1 MNYCCFKYQST
12 FFISNFVLIILTI
25 RSFIINGQNSF
36 LCHLKM
42 INDMH
47 CMYSQLRQTGN
58 SIHQCVCGMSWLQ
71 PLFVRLCLVSAA
83 ARFTYW
89 LAWLYALRQKLT
101 MDTTLKR
108 KECKTWKASDESC
121 QRISISFYFK
131 KEIIVV
137 Q

>member
-1 MNYCCFKYQST
+1 MQ
-12 FFISNFVLIILTI
+12 FINVRVLFLFPNFVLIILII
-25 RSFIINGQNSF
+25 RSFIINRENSF

-42 INDMH
+42 INDMQ

-58 SIHQCVCGMSWLQ
+58 SIHQCVCGMSRLQ

-89 LAWLYALRQKLT
+89 LAWLYVLRQKLT

-108 KECKTWKASDESC
+108 KECQIWKASDENRQMILHS
-121 QRISISFYFK
+121 
-131 KEIIVV
+131 
-137 Q
+137 